1 MVGVVVVGWTTGVVS
16 VAGGGAGT
24 VGVVVVVVG
33 LPGAGAVVEERG
45 TLPLDGEADGT
56 VAAGEVA
63 LPAPT
68 VATGEDTTGAG

>member
-1 MVGVVVVGWTTGVVS
+1 MVVGWTTGVVS

-24 VGVVVVVVG
+24 VGVVGVVSVVVG